1 MRFLVERGI
10 PVCAHLGLTPQS
22 VHALGGYRVQGR
34 SDDAANRLKRQ
45 ARIVVMKLF
54 GCVQPAHAVFGKEGY
69 QQLMVVR
76 RMIGQFALPVCIDA
90 AETTRAAD
98 GLALSS
104 RNGYL
109 SAAERAEA
117 IALPQALQAL
127 ATHYRNAD
135 APLATLE
142 ANAMAGLA
150 ARGWQPDYLSVRRR
164 ADLLSPTPGA
174 TDPVVVLGAARIGA
188 TRLID
193 NLEA

>member
-45 ARIVVMKLF
+45 VRIVVMKLF
-54 GCVQPAHAVFGKEGY
+54 GCVQPAHAVFGKKDY
-69 QQLMVVR
+69 QQLMVIRHMVA
-76 RMIGQFALPVCIDA
+76 QFALPVRIDA

-104 RNGYL
+104 RNRYL

-135 APLATLE
+135 ARRHRPRRG
-142 ANAMAGLA
+142 AG
-150 ARGWQPDYLSVRRR
+150 RR
-164 ADLLSPTPGA
+164 AHRRDAPDRQPRSVDRDA
-174 TDPVVVLGAARIGA
+174 Q
-188 TRLID
+188 RLPS
-193 NLEA
+193 EAS